1 MISLNR
7 TFRTGRSRT
16 AARMMAAGALGAA
29 VLLGASGCALISTQ
43 ATTITYSPS
52 DGIIVSP
59 ESGPVQIR
67 NVLIV
72 ANEDGSA
79 GNLLGAFV
87 NSTDENHT
95 VSMEFGDPG
104 SGVSETI
111 RVPANTVISLGV
123 DGEDPIL
130 LEGIE
135 MLPGSDVPAS
145 FQSGDGETVLTDVP
159 VLDGEQEYL
168 APFVPSAS

>member
-7 TFRTGRSRT
+7 TFGTGRSRT
-16 AARMMAAGALGAA
+16 AARLVAAGALGTA
-29 VLLGASGCALISTQ
+29 VLLGASGCAFISTQ
-43 ATTITYSPS
+43 ATTIQYAPS
-52 DGIIVSP
+52 DGIIIDPV
-59 ESGPVQIR
+59 SGPVQIR

-95 VSMEFGDPG
+95 VTMEFGEPG
-104 SGVSETI
+104 SGVSETV
-111 RVPANTVISLGV
+111 RVPANTVVSLGV

-145 FQSGDGETVLTDVP
+145 FQSGDGETVLADVP
-159 VLDGEQEYL
+159 VLDGEQDYL
-168 APFVPSAS
+168 APFVPESS